1 MEFLEDILEIT
12 HIEKAQ
18 NQEVLSLILSFSL
31 FFQMIRV
38 ASHDYIFVPSESIF

>member
-1 MEFLEDILEIT
+1 MEILEDILETT

-18 NQEVLSLILSFSL
+18 DQKIIPLILSFSL

-38 ASHDYIFVPSESIF
+38 ASHDDIFVPSESIF